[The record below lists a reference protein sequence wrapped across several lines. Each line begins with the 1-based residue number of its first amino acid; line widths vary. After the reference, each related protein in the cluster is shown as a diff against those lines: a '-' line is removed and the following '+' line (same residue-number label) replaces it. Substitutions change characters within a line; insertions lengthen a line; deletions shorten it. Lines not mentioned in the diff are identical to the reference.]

1 MKIGIIGYGKMG
13 KAIEKVA
20 IDRGHLISFKTNN
33 CDLNL
38 INDVDVTIEFS
49 TPESAFTNI
58 KNCID
63 SNVPVVSGTTGW
75 LEDLD
80 DIKKLCDKKNGSFLY
95 ASNFSLGANLFFEL
109 NKKLAHLMSDKNQ
122 YKTSI
127 DETHHIHKVDKPSG
141 TAITLADDIISNSRY
156 KNWELDSSSKDKINI
171 NSSRE
176 KEVNGVHKVVYS
188 SENDIISIKHEA
200 LNRNGFALGAV
211 ISAEWLVNKKGC
223 FSISDMLIIG

>member
-20 IDRGHLISFKTNN
+20 IDRGHLISFKTNK
-33 CDLNL
+33 CDLNF

-127 DETHHIHKVDKPSG
+127 DETHHIHKLDKPSG

>member
-20 IDRGHLISFKTNN
+20 IDRGHLISFKTNT

-58 KNCID
+58 KNCLD
-63 SNVPVVSGTTGW
+63 SNVPVVTGTTGW
-75 LEDLD
+75 LDDLE

-109 NKKLAHLMSDKNQ
+109 NKKLAHLMSDKNE

-156 KNWELDSSSKDKINI
+156 KNWKLDSNSKDIINI
-171 NSSRE
+171 NSNRE
-176 KEVNGVHKVVYS
+176 KEINGVHKVVYS

-223 FSISDMLIIG
+223 FSISDMLIMG

>member
-13 KAIEKVA
+13 KAVEKIAVQ
-20 IDRGHLISFKTNN
+20 RGHSIAFKTNDFN
-33 CDLNL
+33 LNL

-58 KNCID
+58 KKCLD
-63 SNVPVVSGTTGW
+63 SNVPVVTGTTGW
-75 LEDLD
+75 LDDLE
-80 DIKKLCDKKNGSFLY
+80 DIKNLCDKKNGSFLY

-109 NKKLAHLMSDKNQ
+109 NKKLSRLMAGKNE

-127 DETHHIHKVDKPSG
+127 DEIHHVHKVDKPSG
-141 TAITLADDIISNSRY
+141 TAITLAKDIISDSRY
-156 KNWELDSSSKDKINI
+156 RDWELDSHSKDKISI
-171 NSSRE
+171 SSIRE
-176 KEVNGVHKVVYS
+176 NEVNGVHKVSYS

-223 FSISDMLIIG
+223 FSISDMLIMG

>member
-33 CDLNL
+33 CDINL

-127 DETHHIHKVDKPSG
+127 DETHHIHKLDRPSG

-156 KNWELDSSSKDKINI
+156 KNWELDSSSNDKINI

-176 KEVNGVHKVVYS
+176 KEFNGVHKVVYS

>member
-20 IDRGHLISFKTNN
+20 IDRGHLIIFKTNN

-38 INDVDVTIEFS
+38 IKDVDVTIEFS

-63 SNVPVVSGTTGW
+63 TNVPVVSGTTGW

-127 DETHHIHKVDKPSG
+127 DETHHIHKLDRPSG

-188 SENDIISIKHEA
+188 SENDIISIKHKA

>member
-20 IDRGHLISFKTNN
+20 IDRGHLIIFKTNK

-63 SNVPVVSGTTGW
+63 TNVPVVSGTTGW

-109 NKKLAHLMSDKNQ
+109 NKKLAHLMSDKSQ

-176 KEVNGVHKVVYS
+176 KEVKGVHKVVYS

-200 LNRNGFALGAV
+200 LNRNGFALGAI

>member
-13 KAIEKVA
+13 KAVEKIAVQ
-20 IDRGHLISFKTNN
+20 RGHSISFKTNN
-33 CDLNL
+33 CNLNL
-38 INDVDVTIEFS
+38 IKDVDVTIEFS

-58 KNCID
+58 KNCLD
-63 SNVPVVSGTTGW
+63 SNVPVVTGTTGW
-75 LEDLD
+75 LDDLE

-109 NKKLAHLMSDKNQ
+109 NKKLAHLMSDKNE

-156 KNWELDSSSKDKINI
+156 KNWKLDSNSKDIINI
-171 NSSRE
+171 NSNRE
-176 KEVNGVHKVVYS
+176 KEINGVHKVVYS

-200 LNRNGFALGAV
+200 LNRNGFAFGAV

-223 FSISDMLIIG
+223 FSISDMLIMG

>member
-33 CDLNL
+33 CDINL

-49 TPESAFTNI
+49 TPESAFANI

-63 SNVPVVSGTTGW
+63 TNVPVVSGTTGW

>member
-13 KAIEKVA
+13 KAVEKIAVQ
-20 IDRGHLISFKTNN
+20 RGHLISFKTNN
-33 CDLNL
+33 CNLNL
-38 INDVDVTIEFS
+38 IKDVDVTIEFS

-58 KNCID
+58 KNCLD
-63 SNVPVVSGTTGW
+63 SNVPVVTGTTGW
-75 LEDLD
+75 LDDLE

-109 NKKLAHLMSDKNQ
+109 NKKLAHLMSDKNE

-127 DETHHIHKVDKPSG
+127 DETHHIHKIDKPSG

-156 KNWELDSSSKDKINI
+156 KNWKLDSNSKDIINI
-171 NSSRE
+171 NSNRE
-176 KEVNGVHKVVYS
+176 KEINGVHKVVYS

-223 FSISDMLIIG
+223 FSISDMLIMG

>member
-13 KAIEKVA
+13 KAVEKIAVQ
-20 IDRGHLISFKTNN
+20 RGHSISFKKNN
-33 CDLNL
+33 CNLNL
-38 INDVDVTIEFS
+38 IKDVDVTIEFS

-58 KNCID
+58 KNCLD
-63 SNVPVVSGTTGW
+63 SNVPVVTGTTGW
-75 LEDLD
+75 LDDLE

-109 NKKLAHLMSDKNQ
+109 NKKLAHLMSDKNE

-141 TAITLADDIISNSRY
+141 TAISLADDIISNSRY
-156 KNWELDSSSKDKINI
+156 KNWKLDSNSKDIINI
-171 NSSRE
+171 NSNRE
-176 KEVNGVHKVVYS
+176 KEINGVHKVVYS

-223 FSISDMLIIG
+223 FSISDMLIMG

>member
-33 CDLNL
+33 CDINL

-127 DETHHIHKVDKPSG
+127 DETHHIHKLDRPSG

-176 KEVNGVHKVVYS
+176 KEVNGVHEVVYS

>member
-13 KAIEKVA
+13 KAVEKIAVQ
-20 IDRGHLISFKTNN
+20 RGHSISFKTNN
-33 CDLNL
+33 CNLNL
-38 INDVDVTIEFS
+38 IKDVDVTIEFS

-58 KNCID
+58 KNCLD
-63 SNVPVVSGTTGW
+63 SNVPVVTGTTGW
-75 LEDLD
+75 LDDLE

-109 NKKLAHLMSDKNQ
+109 NKKLAHLMSDKNE

-127 DETHHIHKVDKPSG
+127 DETHHIHKVDKPIG

-156 KNWELDSSSKDKINI
+156 KNWKLDSNSKDIINI
-171 NSSRE
+171 NSNRE
-176 KEVNGVHKVVYS
+176 KEINGVHKVVYS

-223 FSISDMLIIG
+223 FSISDMLIMG

>member
-20 IDRGHLISFKTNN
+20 IDRGHLINFKTNN

-127 DETHHIHKVDKPSG
+127 DETHHIHKLDRPSG

-156 KNWELDSSSKDKINI
+156 KNWELDSNSKDKINI

>member
-20 IDRGHLISFKTNN
+20 IDRGHLISFKTNK

-127 DETHHIHKVDKPSG
+127 DETHHIHKLDRPSG

>member
-13 KAIEKVA
+13 KAIEKIAVK
-20 IDRGHLISFKTNN
+20 RGHSVIFKTNDFN
-33 CDLNL
+33 LKL

-58 KNCID
+58 KNCLD

-75 LEDLD
+75 LEDLE

-95 ASNFSLGANLFFEL
+95 ASNFSLGANIFFEL
-109 NKKLAHLMSDKNQ
+109 NKKLAYIMSDKNQ

-141 TAITLADDIISNSRY
+141 TAITLANDIISSSRY
-156 KNWELDSSSKDKINI
+156 ENWELDSHSEDKINI
-171 NSSRE
+171 NSFRE
-176 KEVNGVHKVVYS
+176 KEINGVHRVSYI

-200 LNRNGFALGAV
+200 FDRNGFALGAV
-211 ISAEWLVNKKGC
+211 ISAEWLFNKKGF
-223 FSISDMLIIG
+223 FSISDMLNMG

>member
-33 CDLNL
+33 CDINL

-63 SNVPVVSGTTGW
+63 TNVPVVSGTTGW

>member
-33 CDLNL
+33 CDINL

-127 DETHHIHKVDKPSG
+127 DETHHIHKLDKPSG

>member
-1 MKIGIIGYGKMG
+1 MKIALIGYGKMG

-127 DETHHIHKVDKPSG
+127 DETHHIHKLDRPSG

>member
-33 CDLNL
+33 CDINL

-63 SNVPVVSGTTGW
+63 TNVPVVSGTTGW

-127 DETHHIHKVDKPSG
+127 DETHHIHKLDRPSG

-156 KNWELDSSSKDKINI
+156 KNWELDSNSKDKINI

>member
-58 KNCID
+58 KNCIN

-127 DETHHIHKVDKPSG
+127 DETHHIHKLDRPSG

>member
-20 IDRGHLISFKTNN
+20 IDRGHSISFKTNK
-33 CDLNL
+33 CDLNF

-109 NKKLAHLMSDKNQ
+109 NKNLAHLMSDKNQ

-156 KNWELDSSSKDKINI
+156 KNWELDSNSKDKINI
-171 NSSRE
+171 NSTRK
-176 KEVNGVHKVVYS
+176 KEVSGVHKVVYS

-223 FSISDMLIIG
+223 FSISDMLIIS

>member
-20 IDRGHLISFKTNN
+20 IDRGHLIIFKTNN

-38 INDVDVTIEFS
+38 IKDVDVTIEFS

-127 DETHHIHKVDKPSG
+127 DETHHIHKLDRPSG

>member
-1 MKIGIIGYGKMG
+1 MRIGIIGYGKMG
-13 KAIEKVA
+13 KSIEKIA
-20 IDRGHLISFKTNN
+20 IDRGHLISFKTNK

-127 DETHHIHKVDKPSG
+127 DETHHIHKLDRPSG

-223 FSISDMLIIG
+223 FSISDMLIMG

>member
-13 KAIEKVA
+13 KAVEKIAVQ
-20 IDRGHLISFKTNN
+20 RGHLISFKTNN
-33 CDLNL
+33 CNLNL
-38 INDVDVTIEFS
+38 IKDVDVTIEFS

-58 KNCID
+58 KNCLD
-63 SNVPVVSGTTGW
+63 SNVPVVTGTTGW
-75 LEDLD
+75 LDDLE

-109 NKKLAHLMSDKNQ
+109 NKKLAHLMSDKNE

-156 KNWELDSSSKDKINI
+156 KNWKLNSNSKDIINI
-171 NSSRE
+171 NSNRE

-223 FSISDMLIIG
+223 FSISDMLIMG

>member
-20 IDRGHLISFKTNN
+20 IDRGHSISFKTNK
-33 CDLNL
+33 CDLNF

-109 NKKLAHLMSDKNQ
+109 NKNLAHLMSDKNQ

-156 KNWELDSSSKDKINI
+156 KNWELDSNSKDKINI
-171 NSSRE
+171 NSTR
-176 KEVNGVHKVVYS
+176 KNEVSGVHKVVYS

-223 FSISDMLIIG
+223 FSISDMLNIG

>member
-1 MKIGIIGYGKMG
+1 MG
-13 KAIEKVA
+13 RAIEKVA
-20 IDRGHLISFKTNN
+20 IDRGHLISFKTNK
-33 CDLNL
+33 CDLNF

-63 SNVPVVSGTTGW
+63 SNAPVVSGTTGW

-127 DETHHIHKVDKPSG
+127 DETHHINKLDKPSG

-223 FSISDMLIIG
+223 FSISDMLNIG

>member
-13 KAIEKVA
+13 KAVEKIAVQ
-20 IDRGHLISFKTNN
+20 RGHSIAFKTNDFN
-33 CDLNL
+33 LNL
-38 INDVDVTIEFS
+38 INDVDITIEFS

-58 KNCID
+58 KKCLD
-63 SNVPVVSGTTGW
+63 SNVPVVTGTTGW
-75 LEDLD
+75 LDDLE
-80 DIKKLCDKKNGSFLY
+80 DIKNLCDKKNGSFLY

-109 NKKLAHLMSDKNQ
+109 NKKLSHLMADKNE

-127 DETHHIHKVDKPSG
+127 DEIHHVHKVDKPSG
-141 TAITLADDIISNSRY
+141 TAITLAKDIISDSRY
-156 KNWELDSSSKDKINI
+156 RDWELDSHFKDKISI
-171 NSSRE
+171 SSIRE
-176 KEVNGVHKVVYS
+176 NEVNGVHKVSYS

-223 FSISDMLIIG
+223 FSISDMLIMG

>member
-20 IDRGHLISFKTNN
+20 IDRGHLISFKTNK
-33 CDLNL
+33 CDLNF

-109 NKKLAHLMSDKNQ
+109 NKNLAHLMSDKNQ

-156 KNWELDSSSKDKINI
+156 KNWELDSNSKDKINI
-171 NSSRE
+171 NSTRK
-176 KEVNGVHKVVYS
+176 KEVSGVHKVVYS

-223 FSISDMLIIG
+223 FSISDMLNIG

>member
-127 DETHHIHKVDKPSG
+127 DETHHIHKLDRPSG

-223 FSISDMLIIG
+223 FSISDMLIMG

>member
-20 IDRGHLISFKTNN
+20 IDRGHSISFKTDK
-33 CDLNL
+33 CDLNF

-80 DIKKLCDKKNGSFLY
+80 DIKKLCHKKNGSFLY

-156 KNWELDSSSKDKINI
+156 KNWELDSNSKDKINI
-171 NSSRE
+171 NSNRK
-176 KEVNGVHKVVYS
+176 KEVSGVHKVVYS

-223 FSISDMLIIG
+223 FSISDMLNIG

>member
-13 KAIEKVA
+13 KAVEKIAVQ
-20 IDRGHLISFKTNN
+20 RGHSIAFKTNDFN
-33 CDLNL
+33 LNL
-38 INDVDVTIEFS
+38 INDVDITIEFS

-58 KNCID
+58 KKCLD
-63 SNVPVVSGTTGW
+63 SNVPVVTGTTGW
-75 LEDLD
+75 LDDLE
-80 DIKKLCDKKNGSFLY
+80 DIKNLCDKKNGSFLY

-109 NKKLAHLMSDKNQ
+109 NKKLSYLMAGKNE

-127 DETHHIHKVDKPSG
+127 DEIHHVHKVDKPSG
-141 TAITLADDIISNSRY
+141 TAITLAKDIISDSRY
-156 KNWELDSSSKDKINI
+156 RDWELDSHFKDKISI
-171 NSSRE
+171 SSIRE
-176 KEVNGVHKVVYS
+176 NEVNGVHKVSYS

-223 FSISDMLIIG
+223 FSISDMLIMG

>member
-13 KAIEKVA
+13 KAVEKIAVQ
-20 IDRGHLISFKTNN
+20 RGHSIAFKTNDFN
-33 CDLNL
+33 LNL
-38 INDVDVTIEFS
+38 INDVDITIEFS

-58 KNCID
+58 KKCLD
-63 SNVPVVSGTTGW
+63 SNVPVVTGTTGW
-75 LEDLD
+75 LDDLE
-80 DIKKLCDKKNGSFLY
+80 DIKNLCDKKNGSFLY

-109 NKKLAHLMSDKNQ
+109 NKKLSHLMADKNE

-127 DETHHIHKVDKPSG
+127 DEIHHVHKVDKPSG
-141 TAITLADDIISNSRY
+141 TAITLAKDIISDSRY
-156 KNWELDSSSKDKINI
+156 RDWELDSHSKDKISI
-171 NSSRE
+171 SSIRE
-176 KEVNGVHKVVYS
+176 NEVNGVHKVSYS

-223 FSISDMLIIG
+223 FSISDMLIMG

>member
-33 CDLNL
+33 CDINL

-63 SNVPVVSGTTGW
+63 TNVPVVSGTTGW

-127 DETHHIHKVDKPSG
+127 DETHHIHKLDRPSG

>member
-20 IDRGHLISFKTNN
+20 IDRGHLIIFKTNN

-38 INDVDVTIEFS
+38 IKDVDVTIEFS

-63 SNVPVVSGTTGW
+63 TNVPVVSGTTGW

-127 DETHHIHKVDKPSG
+127 DETHHIHKLDRPSG

>member
-20 IDRGHLISFKTNN
+20 IDRGHLISFKTNDFN
-33 CDLNL
+33 LNL
-38 INDVDVTIEFS
+38 IKDVDVTIEFS

-63 SNVPVVSGTTGW
+63 TNVPVVSGTTGW

-127 DETHHIHKVDKPSG
+127 DETHHIHKLDRPSG

-156 KNWELDSSSKDKINI
+156 KNWELDSNSKDKINI
-171 NSSRE
+171 NSTRK
-176 KEVNGVHKVVYS
+176 KEVSGVHKVVYS

>member
-33 CDLNL
+33 CDINL

-127 DETHHIHKVDKPSG
+127 DETHHIHKLDRPSG

-156 KNWELDSSSKDKINI
+156 KNWELDSNSKYKINI
-171 NSSRE
+171 NSTRK
-176 KEVNGVHKVVYS
+176 KEVSGVHKVIYS